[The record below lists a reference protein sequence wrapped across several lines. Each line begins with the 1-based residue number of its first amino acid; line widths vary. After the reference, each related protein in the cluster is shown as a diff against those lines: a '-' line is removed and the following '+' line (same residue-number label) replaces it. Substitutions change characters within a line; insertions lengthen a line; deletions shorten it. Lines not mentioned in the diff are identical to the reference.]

1 MNFEIEFEEV
11 RTKRRERLL
20 IVACTLALVCIIGLW
35 RFST

>member
-11 RTKRRERLL
+11 RSKRRERALV
-20 IVACTLALVCIIGLW
+20 VACTLALVCFLWLW